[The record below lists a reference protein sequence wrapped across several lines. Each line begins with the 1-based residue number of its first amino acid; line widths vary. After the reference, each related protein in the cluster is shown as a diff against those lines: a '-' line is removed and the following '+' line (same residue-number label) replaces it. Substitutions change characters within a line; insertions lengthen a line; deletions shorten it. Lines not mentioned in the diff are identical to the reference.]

1 MRAPSRT
8 HTKTGTKDPRVT
20 PWIHHSPQ
28 AVFKGPCSGQL
39 RGAGEGGGSARLTAL
54 PYRASFCWH
63 RATDHSKALVR
74 L

>member
-39 RGAGEGGGSARLTAL
+39 RGAGEGGGISPPDSPAL
-54 PYRASFCWH
+54 QGQLLLA
-63 RATDHSKALVR
+63 
-74 L
+74 